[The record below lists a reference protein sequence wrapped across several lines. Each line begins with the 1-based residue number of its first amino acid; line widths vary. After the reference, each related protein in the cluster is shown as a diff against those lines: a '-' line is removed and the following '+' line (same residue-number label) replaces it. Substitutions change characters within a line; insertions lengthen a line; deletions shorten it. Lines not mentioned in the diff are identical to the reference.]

1 MEICRRRLI
10 DKLDFTKYYSISEM
24 KIGRLEWKSHV
35 IRLEDFR
42 SLQKILN
49 VKLGENRKIGGTE
62 LTLFDDLQ
70 TDKKNMN

>member
-1 MEICRRRLI
+1 
-10 DKLDFTKYYSISEM
+10 M

-70 TDKKNMN
+70 TDKKKYELRERYTNSLRLTRKGDNQNAG